1 MDPNEILRQKVK
13 QFCVEIAR
21 DRALVQA
28 AGGNVSWKTDTE
40 LWIKASG
47 MWLADAKNKSIFVPV
62 NLVSLNEAIKRGDY
76 SFKPEILNNQKNRPS
91 IETLLHALMP
101 QKIVA
106 HLHLVDLM
114 ARLIR
119 KDCEKDILQVMADD
133 YIYAF
138 VDYCKPGPDLAEA
151 LHVTVKSKNNIDI
164 IFLKNHGIVIG
175 ADKVEDVR
183 RIINNLLVK
192 TKINP
197 RTMLSKKADYNNIKE
212 SIIGSE
218 YIECKD
224 ALINQLVLEPDLY
237 KSLREDWAICPD
249 HVVFLGSKAI
259 CIESINELTSKLKNS
274 ESPPYI
280 FIQDQ
285 YVLESKKVTKT
296 QKAQLIFYI
305 DVMLRSQDT
314 NEISYLNH
322 EQRQSLINWDAE
334 IFRKKISK

>member
-1 MDPNEILRQKVK
+1 MDPNKILQQKVE
-13 QFCVEIAR
+13 QFCVEIGR

-47 MWLADAKNKSIFVPV
+47 MWLADAKNKSIFIPV
-62 NLVSLNEAIKRGDY
+62 NLVSLNEALKRGDY

-114 ARLIR
+114 AKLIL
-119 KDCEKDILQVMADD
+119 KDCEKDILRVMGDN
-133 YIYAF
+133 YICAF
-138 VDYCKPGPDLAEA
+138 VDYCKPGPDLAKA
-151 LHVTVKSKNNIDI
+151 LHETVKSNNNIDI
-164 IFLKNHGIVIG
+164 IFLKNHGIVVG
-175 ADKVEDVR
+175 ADKVEDLR
-183 RIINNLLVK
+183 RIINNLLIK

-197 RTMLSKKADYNNIKE
+197 RTMLFKKAECTNVKE
-212 SIIGSE
+212 PIIDSE
-218 YIECKD
+218 FKECKD
-224 ALINQLVLEPDLY
+224 ALINQLVLVPDLY
-237 KSLREDWAICPD
+237 KSLRENWAICPD

-259 CIESINELTSKLKNS
+259 CIENINKLTRKVKNS
-274 ESPPYI
+274 ESPYI
-280 FIQDQ
+280 FIKDQ
-285 YVLESKKVTKT
+285 CVLESKKVTKT

-305 DVMLRSQDT
+305 DVMLRSQDP
-314 NEISYLNH
+314 NKINYLNH

>member
-1 MDPNEILRQKVK
+1 MDPNKILQQKVK
-13 QFCVEIAR
+13 QFCVAIAR
-21 DRALVQA
+21 DRTLVQA

-62 NLVSLNEAIKRGDY
+62 NLVSLNEALKRGDY
-76 SFKPEILNNQKNRPS
+76 SFKPEILDNQKNRPS

-119 KDCEKDILQVMADD
+119 KDCEKDILGLVGDD
-133 YIYAF
+133 YICAF
-138 VDYCKPGPDLAEA
+138 VDYCKPGPDLAKA
-151 LHVTVKSKNNIDI
+151 LHVTVKSKNNIEI
-164 IFLKNHGIVIG
+164 IFLKNHGVVVG
-175 ADKVEDVR
+175 ADRVEDLR
-183 RIINNLLVK
+183 RIINTLLSK

-197 RTMLSKKADYNNIKE
+197 RTMLSKKAHCTNIRE
-212 SIIGSE
+212 PIIDSE

-224 ALINQLVLEPDLY
+224 RLINQLVLEPDLY
-237 KSLREDWAICPD
+237 KSLRENWAICPD
-249 HVVFLGSKAI
+249 HVVFLGPKAI
-259 CIESINELTSKLKNS
+259 CIGSANELTSKIKNP

-280 FIQDQ
+280 FIQNQ
-285 YVLESKKVTKT
+285 CVLESRKVTKT

-305 DVMLRSQDT
+305 DVMLRSQDP
-314 NEISYLNH
+314 NKINYLNR
-322 EQRQSLINWDAE
+322 EQRQSLISWDAE